1 MSFFMTIMIFIIGLI
16 LIIKSGDIFV
26 NAAIMLA
33 EITHIPKILI
43 GATVVSLATTLPE
56 LLVSVMSVAQGS
68 IDLGISNNIGSVI
81 CNTGFI
87 MGLSILCIPQTLS
100 GNSFRNKGLLLLGFT
115 GLLFYLCR
123 DLNISY
129 SDSLLLMGCFL
140 IFTGLSVLEAKA
152 GQNEETT
159 MPSPEATDTNISKE
173 KCFLGFFL
181 GAAGI
186 IIGARLLV
194 NSGITIA
201 AFLGIPE
208 RIIGLTIVALGT
220 SLPELVT
227 AVTALLKQEGQMS
240 VGNILGAN
248 IMNITLIPACC
259 GMIAAGHMTL
269 NLQQTPF
276 FTEPISSTLY
286 IDIPLSM
293 VLMSLIILP
302 SLITKKIKRYQG
314 LGVLLLYLAYICL
327 IGTH

>member
-1 MSFFMTIMIFIIGLI
+1 MSFFMTILIFLIGLI
-16 LIIKSGDIFV
+16 LIIKSGDLFV
-26 NAAIMLA
+26 NAAIHLA

-87 MGLSILCIPQTLS
+87 MGLSVLCMPQTLS
-100 GNSFRNKGLLLLGFT
+100 GSSFRNKGILLLSFT
-115 GLLFYLCR
+115 CLLFYLCR

-129 SDSLLLMGCFL
+129 SDSFLLLGCFL
-140 IFTGLSVLEAKA
+140 IFTLISIGEAKA
-152 GQNEETT
+152 GQTEEDMASGNENNTYHKK
-159 MPSPEATDTNISKE
+159 D
-173 KCFLGFFL
+173 CFLGFFL

-201 AFLGIPE
+201 EFLGIPE

-227 AVTALLKQEGQMS
+227 AITALLKKESQMS
-240 VGNILGAN
+240 IGNILGAN

-259 GMIAAGHMTL
+259 GMIAAGNMTL

-276 FTEPISSTLY
+276 FPEPISSTLY
-286 IDIPLSM
+286 IDIPLALA
-293 VLMSLIILP
+293 LMSIIILP
-302 SLITKKIKRYQG
+302 SLKTKRLKRYQG
-314 LGVLLLYLAYICL
+314 LSILLLYVIYVYI

>member
-1 MSFFMTIMIFIIGLI
+1 MSFIIAIGIFFIGLL
-16 LIIKSGDIFV
+16 LIIKSGDTFV
-26 NAAIMLA
+26 NAAIRLA

-43 GATVVSLATTLPE
+43 GATIVSLATTLPE

-81 CNTGFI
+81 CNTGLI
-87 MGLSILCIPQTLS
+87 MGISILCMPQHLS
-100 GNSFRNKGLLLLGFT
+100 GSSFRDKGLMLIGFT
-115 GLLFYLCR
+115 LALFYFCS
-123 DLNISY
+123 DLTISVG
-129 SDSLLLMGCFL
+129 DSAILFACFL
-140 IFTGLSVLEAKA
+140 IFALFSIKEARTEQCQDA
-152 GQNEETT
+152 DSTAENQG
-159 MPSPEATDTNISKE
+159 SKE

-201 AFLGIPE
+201 GVLGIPE
-208 RIIGLTIVALGT
+208 RIIGLTIIALGT

-227 AVTALLKQEGQMS
+227 TITALLKKEGQMS
-240 VGNILGAN
+240 IGNILGAN

-259 GMIAAGHMTL
+259 GFISHNHMTL

-276 FTEPISSTLY
+276 WSEPISSTLY
-286 IDIPLSM
+286 IDIPLAL
-293 VLMSLIILP
+293 VLMSLVILP
-302 SLITKKIKRYQG
+302 SLKSRQLKRYQG
-314 LGVLLLYLAYICL
+314 LAVLLVYLLYIYI

>member
-1 MSFFMTIMIFIIGLI
+1 MSFVMTILIFTIGLL

-26 NAAIMLA
+26 NAAITLA

-87 MGLSILCIPQTLS
+87 MGLSVLCMPQTLS
-100 GNSFRNKGLLLLGFT
+100 NHSFRNKGLLLLFFT

-123 DLNISY
+123 DLHISY
-129 SDSLLLMGCFL
+129 SDSFLLLGCFL
-140 IFTGLSVLEAKA
+140 IFTLLSISEAKS
-152 GQNEETT
+152 GQQEED
-159 MPSPEATDTNISKE
+159 SPTEGSVPANKE
-173 KCFLGFFL
+173 KCFLSFFL

-201 AFLGIPE
+201 GVLGIPE

-227 AVTALLKQEGQMS
+227 TVTALMKKEGQMS
-240 VGNILGAN
+240 IGNVLGAN

-259 GMIAAGHMTL
+259 SFVAAGHMTL
-269 NLQQTPF
+269 NLQQTSF
-276 FTEPISSTLY
+276 FPTPVSSTLY
-286 IDIPLSM
+286 IDIPLALL
-293 VLMSLIILP
+293 LMSLIILP
-302 SLITKKIKRYQG
+302 SLKTKQLKRYQG
-314 LGVLLLYLAYICL
+314 LTVLLLYFAYVYV

>member
-1 MSFFMTIMIFIIGLI
+1 MSFFMTILIFILGLL

-26 NAAIMLA
+26 NAAIQLA
-33 EITHIPKILI
+33 EITHMPKILI

-87 MGLSILCIPQTLS
+87 MGLSVLCMPQTLS
-100 GNSFRNKGLLLLGFT
+100 GTSFRNKGIMLLGFT

-123 DLNISY
+123 DLHISY
-129 SDSLLLMGCFL
+129 SDSILLLGCFL
-140 IFTGLSVLEAKA
+140 IFTLVSISEAKSE
-152 GQNEETT
+152 QDENNITT
-159 MPSPEATDTNISKE
+159 QHENAAYPKK
-173 KCFLGFFL
+173 KCFLAFLL

-201 AFLGIPE
+201 EFLGIPE

-227 AVTALLKQEGQMS
+227 AVTALLKKESQMS
-240 VGNILGAN
+240 IGNILGAN

-259 GMIAAGHMTL
+259 GIIATGHMTL

-276 FTEPISSTLY
+276 FATPISSTLY
-286 IDIPLSM
+286 IDIPLAI
-293 VLMSLIILP
+293 VLMSLVILP
-302 SLITKKIKRYQG
+302 SLKTKQLKRYQG
-314 LGVLLLYLAYICL
+314 LSVLLLYLAYIYI
-327 IGTH
+327 IGIH

>member
-1 MSFFMTIMIFIIGLI
+1 MSFFMTMIIFILGLF

-26 NAAIMLA
+26 NAAIQLA
-33 EITHIPKILI
+33 EITHMPKILI

-87 MGLSILCIPQTLS
+87 MALSVLCMPQTLS
-100 GNSFRNKGLLLLGFT
+100 GPSFRNKGILLLGFT
-115 GLLFYLCR
+115 GILFYLCR
-123 DLNISY
+123 DLHISY
-129 SDSLLLMGCFL
+129 SDSILLLACFL
-140 IFTGLSVLEAKA
+140 IFTLVSISEAKTE
-152 GQNEETT
+152 QEDPPMTTQETT
-159 MPSPEATDTNISKE
+159 TYPKE

-194 NSGITIA
+194 NSGVTIA

-227 AVTALLKQEGQMS
+227 AVTALLKKEGQMS
-240 VGNILGAN
+240 IGNILGAN

-259 GMIAAGHMTL
+259 GLITAGHMTL
-269 NLQQTPF
+269 NLQQMPF
-276 FTEPISSTLY
+276 FPNPISSTLY
-286 IDIPLSM
+286 IDIPLAF
-293 VLMSLIILP
+293 VLMAIIILP
-302 SLITKKIKRYQG
+302 SLKTKQIKRYQG
-314 LGVLLLYLAYICL
+314 LSALLLYLAYVCIV
-327 IGTH
+327 GAH

>member
-1 MSFFMTIMIFIIGLI
+1 MSFTMTILIFIIGLL

-26 NAAIMLA
+26 NAAITLA

-87 MGLSILCIPQTLS
+87 MGLSVLCMPQTLS
-100 GNSFRNKGLLLLGFT
+100 NHSFRNKGLLLLFFT
-115 GLLFYLCR
+115 GLLFYLCQ
-123 DLNISY
+123 DLHISY
-129 SDSLLLMGCFL
+129 SDSFLLLGCFL
-140 IFTGLSVLEAKA
+140 IFTLLSISEAKS
-152 GQNEETT
+152 GQQEEDI
-159 MPSPEATDTNISKE
+159 PAESNVPYSKE
-173 KCFLGFFL
+173 KCFLSFFL

-201 AFLGIPE
+201 GVLGIPE

-227 AVTALLKQEGQMS
+227 TVTALMKKEGQMS
-240 VGNILGAN
+240 IGNILGAN

-259 GMIAAGHMTL
+259 GFISAGHMTL

-276 FTEPISSTLY
+276 FPAPVSSTLY
-286 IDIPLSM
+286 IDIPLALL
-293 VLMSLIILP
+293 LMALIILP
-302 SLITKKIKRYQG
+302 SLKTKQLKRYQG
-314 LGVLLLYLAYICL
+314 LTVLILYFAYVYV

>member
-1 MSFFMTIMIFIIGLI
+1 MSFFMTIFIFIIGLI

-26 NAAIMLA
+26 NAAITLA

-87 MGLSILCIPQTLS
+87 MGLSVLCMPQTLS
-100 GNSFRNKGLLLLGFT
+100 DNSFRNKGIMLLSFT

-123 DLNISY
+123 DLHISY
-129 SDSLLLMGCFL
+129 GDSALLLGCFF
-140 IFTGLSVLEAKA
+140 IFTLVSISEAKS
-152 GQNEETT
+152 GQSEESIENQNENCSY
-159 MPSPEATDTNISKE
+159 PKE
-173 KCFLGFFL
+173 KCFLSFFL

-201 AFLGIPE
+201 GFLGIPE

-227 AVTALLKQEGQMS
+227 AITALLKKEGQMS
-240 VGNILGAN
+240 IGNILGAN

-276 FTEPISSTLY
+276 FSEPISSTLY
-286 IDIPLSM
+286 IDIPLA
-293 VLMSLIILP
+293 VILMSLIILP
-302 SLITKKIKRYQG
+302 SLKTKQIKRYQG
-314 LGVLLLYLAYICL
+314 LCALLLYLAYIYI